1 MFKNYPAGRDPAS
14 REKLKIRLD
23 NMDNPKA
30 SHEPQV
36 ALKDS
41 KIKEISNLNSLRWCL
56 ILLVM
61 LVFVVFVGIFI
72 AYYYVGYIAA
82 VGL

>member
-1 MFKNYPAGRDPAS
+1 
-14 REKLKIRLD
+14 
-23 NMDNPKA
+23 MDNPRA
-30 SHEPQV
+30 SHEPKV

-56 ILLVM
+56 VLLIM
-61 LVFVVFVGIFI
+61 LIFVVIIGCFI